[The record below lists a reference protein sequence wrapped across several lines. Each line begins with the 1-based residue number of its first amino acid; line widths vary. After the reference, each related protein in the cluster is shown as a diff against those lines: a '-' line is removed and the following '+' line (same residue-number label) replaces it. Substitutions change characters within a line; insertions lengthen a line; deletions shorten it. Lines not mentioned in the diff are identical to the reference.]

1 MTQRPWES
9 KEGGAWLRR
18 RLAEDLGE
26 GVIGVEYPSQAVR
39 YELNALLKLTAKRKS
54 RICEGNGLFAVQELG
69 KGTIVG
75 VSGGVITETQSQWTV
90 ELTKRFWVDGYPTG
104 LQDVTQYGYINEDI
118 WKQDGH
124 NCAIGSFGVI
134 VATRVIRKGEELLM
148 NYGENWVYWN
158 SYKIAIAKTAAWLLF
173 PGGLQRR

>member
-39 YELNALLKLTAKRKS
+39 YELNALLKLTVKRKS
-54 RICEGNGLFAVQELG
+54 RICEGNGLFAVQGMG

-75 VSGGVITETQSQWTV
+75 VSGS
-90 ELTKRFWVDGYPTG
+90 
-104 LQDVTQYGYINEDI
+104 
-118 WKQDGH
+118 
-124 NCAIGSFGVI
+124 
-134 VATRVIRKGEELLM
+134 
-148 NYGENWVYWN
+148 
-158 SYKIAIAKTAAWLLF
+158 
-173 PGGLQRR
+173 